1 MKRNVLSQNLRKWSI
16 IIGVCI
22 LLISVY
28 LSFDGFDGTVNGANS
43 EYSAI
48 GVVIGVV
55 FALAV
60 TLMQFIFTS
69 DYRGLNPTLKLIG
82 VLSYAYSIYTNML
95 GAMNLLGMESMM
107 AWVTAAFS
115 DIVAEPMIAW
125 GLGEALVGDLVGNL
139 WKSVGADDESD
150 KGKTKTGLP
159 AQKFPVRGFPSIG
172 KDAKSKG
179 GHRKVNR
186 QFPAYHPLNVKANL
200 DEGES
205 MPPWMK
211 HDK

>member
-1 MKRNVLSQNLRKWSI
+1 MKNGVLSKNLRKWSTLL
-16 IIGVCI
+16 GVCI

-107 AWVTAAFS
+107 AWVTAAFA
-115 DIVAEPMIAW
+115 DIVAAPMIAW
-125 GLGEALVGDLVGNL
+125 GVGEALVGDLVGNL
-139 WKSVGADDESD
+139 WKSVGADED
-150 KGKTKTGLP
+150 KGHDRPTHKP
-159 AQKFPVRGFPSIG
+159 AHKSHPSRPFSQPSNPKKNG
-172 KDAKSKG
+172 
-179 GHRKVNR
+179 
-186 QFPAYHPLNVKANL
+186 QFPAYHPLNVKTNL

-205 MPPWMK
+205 IPPWMK
-211 HDK
+211 SHDK

>member
-1 MKRNVLSQNLRKWSI
+1 MKNGVLSKNLRKWSTLL
-16 IIGVCI
+16 GVLI

-43 EYSAI
+43 EYSAV
-48 GVVIGVV
+48 GVFIGVV

-69 DYRGLNPTLKLIG
+69 DYRGLNSTLKLIG

-95 GAMNLLGMESMM
+95 GAQNLLGMDSTM
-107 AWVTAAFS
+107 AWVTAAFA

-139 WKSVGADDESD
+139 WKSVGADDEKGNSRPVNKSTYKPMHKPGSNSSSD
-150 KGKTKTGLP
+150 RPSYPKKNKQLP
-159 AQKFPVRGFPSIG
+159 AF
-172 KDAKSKG
+172 
-179 GHRKVNR
+179 
-186 QFPAYHPLNVKANL
+186 HPLNARVPKEKGNEAL
-200 DEGES
+200 
-205 MPPWMK
+205 PPWMMN
-211 HDK
+211 HDE